1 MTFPPHPASG
11 LAENLARRAEAVC
24 RHYLANGRKQG
35 RYWLAGNVSGA
46 PGHSLYVRLAGPGSG
61 KGAAGKWTDA
71 ATGEH
76 GDLLDLV
83 RLARGL
89 SSLREAMDEARAFL
103 RLPAPEPAFAASSR
117 HSQASGP
124 TTPESA
130 RRMFEK
136 SLPVAGTLAED
147 YLRHRGIACPAGDLP
162 ALRFHPRCTYR
173 EDGAPARTFPA
184 LVAAVTGAGGEMTGV
199 HRTWLHPEI
208 AGAKAPVETPRRA
221 MGDIFGNG
229 VRFGQ
234 PPGVAVRQMVA
245 GEGIET
251 VLSLRPA
258 LPGMPMVAATSANHL
273 AVLRLPPQLRR
284 LLIAVDADEA
294 GHRAMA
300 RLRQR
305 AEATGIEVLALL
317 PCHGDFNEDL
327 QRLGPA
333 VLARNILDQIGIG
346 EVARAPTAA

>member
-1 MTFPPHPASG
+1 MTFPPHPASE
-11 LAENLARRAEAVC
+11 LAKNLARQAEAFC

-35 RYWLAGNVSGA
+35 RHWLVGNTRGV
-46 PGHSLYVRLAGPGSG
+46 PGHSLYVRLAGPDCG

-83 RLARGL
+83 RLVRGL
-89 SSLREAMDEARAFL
+89 SSLRDAMDEARAFL
-103 RLPAPEPAFAASSR
+103 RLPAPKPSFAASSR
-117 HSQASGP
+117 YPGGTGL

-130 RRMFEK
+130 RRLFEK
-136 SLPVAGTLAED
+136 SLPVAGTLAEL

-184 LVAAVTGAGGEMTGV
+184 LVAAVTGADGEITGV
-199 HRTWLHPEI
+199 HRTWLDPEI
-208 AGAKAPVETPRRA
+208 ACAKAPVETPRRA

-229 VRFGQ
+229 VRFGHRA
-234 PPGVAVRQMVA
+234 GVAVRQMVA

-258 LPGMPMVAATSANHL
+258 LPGIPMVAATSANHL
-273 AVLRLPPQLRR
+273 AVLRLPPLLRR
-284 LLIAVDADEA
+284 LYIAVDADDA

-305 AEATGIEVLALL
+305 AGAAGIEVLALL

-333 VLARNILDQIGIG
+333 VLARNVLDQIGIG
-346 EVARAPTAA
+346 DAARSQAAA